1 MDFIQDFYS
10 FNYSLNKTSN
20 ILYPANNNYKNYKIN
35 DNNNSID
42 NNLSSSYKTM
52 DLKDFSPTKY
62 NTINNSPSNDN
73 KRFKSA
79 NKYNNNINN
88 NSIEHKN
95 NNIKTLLN
103 SIQDLKQN
111 QIEIYLELKGLKD
124 LDTKT
129 RNNGK
134 KNNHELLS
142 TVNKLKEDYEKM
154 RKEYL
159 ILKKND
165 KKDKKI
171 KELEDLL
178 KKGEKEK
185 EDLKKKLIQYQNENK
200 AKDEEIN
207 YLKNEL
213 EKIKL
218 NNNNIKVNNADIIN
232 SISTEIISN
241 ENIFN
246 SNDISNK
253 K

>member
-1 MDFIQDFYS
+1 MDYIHEFYS
-10 FNYSLNKTSN
+10 LNYSLNKTSN
-20 ILYPANNNYKNYKIN
+20 ILYPANNSYKSYKIK
-35 DNNNSID
+35 DNNNNSN
-42 NNLSSSYKTM
+42 NNLLNSYKTL
-52 DLKDFSPTKY
+52 DLKDFSPIKH
-62 NTINNSPSNDN
+62 NTGNNSPFNDN

-79 NKYNNNINN
+79 NKNNNINN
-88 NSIEHKN
+88 NSIQNNN
-95 NNIKTLLN
+95 NNIKTLMN

-218 NNNNIKVNNADIIN
+218 TNKNIKVNNADIIN

>member
-20 ILYPANNNYKNYKIN
+20 ILYPAINNYKNYKIN

-185 EDLKKKLIQYQNENK
+185 EDLKKKLIQCQNENK